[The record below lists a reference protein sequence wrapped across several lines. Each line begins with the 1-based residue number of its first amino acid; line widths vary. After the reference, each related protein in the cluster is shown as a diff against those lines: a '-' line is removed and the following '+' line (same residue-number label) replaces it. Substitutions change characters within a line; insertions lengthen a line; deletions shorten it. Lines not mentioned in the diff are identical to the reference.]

1 MTSDPAPPATRHSPL
16 SLGPSAWWNV
26 IKTGWA
32 RASGHNM
39 GLIAAGVAFYLF
51 LAMVPLLGS
60 IIMLYGLFADPA
72 TVAGHLARLS
82 ATLPA
87 SAAEIVTGQI
97 EGIVT
102 TSGTA
107 KGLTLLSALAVAL
120 FGARNGAG
128 AMMTALN
135 IAFGA
140 KETRGLVRRNL
151 VALGIT
157 AGGAFAAAVLFAG
170 IGAFG
175 ALQAMVAPGAVLL
188 VGVAQ
193 LLTWVALIAALSFAV
208 AVLFRYAPD
217 CHQPSLRWLSPGS
230 IFAAVVAG
238 VLTFAFGIYV
248 ANFGNYNATYGALGG
263 VVVLITWMWLT
274 SYVVLIG
281 AECEAALLERDD
293 TPDSEDQG

>member
-1 MTSDPAPPATRHSPL
+1 
-16 SLGPSAWWNV
+16 
-26 IKTGWA
+26 
-32 RASGHNM
+32 M

-60 IIMLYGLFADPA
+60 VIMLYGLFADPA

-87 SAAEIVTGQI
+87 SAADIVTGQI
-97 EGIVT
+97 EAIVT
-102 TSGTA
+102 TSAAA

-140 KETRGLVRRNL
+140 RETRGLVRRNL
-151 VALGIT
+151 TALGIT
-157 AGGAFAAAVLFAG
+157 VGGSIAAAVLFAG

-188 VGVAQ
+188 AGAAQ
-193 LLTWVALIAALSFAV
+193 VLTWLALILALSFAV

-217 CHQPSLRWLSPGS
+217 CHQPSLGWLSPGS
-230 IFAAVVAG
+230 VFAAVVAG
-238 VLTFAFGIYV
+238 LLTFAFGVYV

-281 AECEAALLERDD
+281 AECEAALLEEVDPPR
-293 TPDSEDQG
+293 E